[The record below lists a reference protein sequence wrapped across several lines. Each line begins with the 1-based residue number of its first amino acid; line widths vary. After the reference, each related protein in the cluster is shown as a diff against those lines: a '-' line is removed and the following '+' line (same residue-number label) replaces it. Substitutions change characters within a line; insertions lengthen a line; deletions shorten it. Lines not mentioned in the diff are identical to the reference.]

1 MKVIGRDGLEK
12 NGIAAIK
19 SSRADIIPFEFNL
32 IEFPIF
38 VGKGLKKL
46 EFTYFQAKSED
57 SFMHIKSNS
66 DLGIPGEFEQRVFVA
81 LLRLMKENSYEEKF
95 IVSISEILF
104 SLGEKNKSYYS
115 RIKKSLK
122 VLSETIYT
130 FKNCFYS
137 YKERGILREEIRF
150 SLINIRPIM
159 RDESTINSIKQ
170 FEDKRKKEVYEI
182 SIAEKIYEN
191 IASKGFLAIDF
202 EKLSNLDNLSK
213 NLYII
218 LEKKRIND
226 IIVVRPIK
234 MIAEKICLS
243 VKKKN
248 ILRTFDI
255 VENALKKLKEENLIK
270 SFFIQENSNHEKVEL
285 IVNYDES
292 HNIVKQKNLREENN
306 FRNKIGFNMIEP
318 QDKRVDFENNDI
330 NTLLK
335 FYPEGYQNLQSLSK
349 ILSDAVKK
357 WGYEYVR
364 NTVEY
369 VNFKNPK
376 NYTIYTQI
384 ALEEN
389 WAEEYGLRKELK
401 KVKKEN
407 TKTEQYEQAKELIPK
422 KEVLT
427 FDDFSYLTNKEE
439 KEIEE
444 RAYKKFIKKIDNVD
458 NSFNRKIFEKA
469 KKGCISEELYLM
481 LKDGIIKE
489 CISEGKYGMELIR
502 A

>member
-46 EFTYFQAKSED
+46 EFTYFQGKSED

-243 VKKKN
+243 VKKK
-248 ILRTFDI
+248 
-255 VENALKKLKEENLIK
+255 
-270 SFFIQENSNHEKVEL
+270 
-285 IVNYDES
+285 
-292 HNIVKQKNLREENN
+292 
-306 FRNKIGFNMIEP
+306 
-318 QDKRVDFENNDI
+318 
-330 NTLLK
+330 
-335 FYPEGYQNLQSLSK
+335 
-349 ILSDAVKK
+349 
-357 WGYEYVR
+357 
-364 NTVEY
+364 
-369 VNFKNPK
+369 
-376 NYTIYTQI
+376 IY
-384 ALEEN
+384 
-389 WAEEYGLRKELK
+389 
-401 KVKKEN
+401 
-407 TKTEQYEQAKELIPK
+407 
-422 KEVLT
+422 
-427 FDDFSYLTNKEE
+427 
-439 KEIEE
+439 
-444 RAYKKFIKKIDNVD
+444 
-458 NSFNRKIFEKA
+458 
-469 KKGCISEELYLM
+469 
-481 LKDGIIKE
+481 
-489 CISEGKYGMELIR
+489 
-502 A
+502 